1 MVQKLD
7 LNAIFHALSHDARRD
22 MLARLSEED
31 LTVGELAEPLEMSL
45 AAAAKHL
52 KVLEATG
59 LVRKTV
65 VGRRHVCRLHAR
77 SLAIASAWLR
87 YYERFWERRR
97 DA

>member
-31 LTVGELAEPLEMSL
+31 LTVGELAEPLAMSFN
-45 AAAAKHL
+45 AASKHV

-59 LVRKTV
+59 LVRKSV
-65 VGRRHVCRLHAR
+65 AGRRHVCRLNAR

-87 YYERFWERRR
+87 YYEQFWERRR
-97 DA
+97 DG